1 MSGDA
6 PGGAYFLEFVA
17 RHRLL
22 TRTRFL
28 EVNAL
33 PVLLL
38 TSAVDAEASDTRST
52 VGEARAD
59 AVQPVALPISIWAV
73 EKRPGANTTPA
84 VTIGR
89 APTNDVVIPDP
100 GVSRMHAAL
109 LRKGD
114 RWTIADAS
122 STGTWVDGEKLQPRA
137 PRYLGE
143 NAHLRLGP
151 AVHLTFMGPE
161 KLFELVART
170 LPH

>member
-6 PGGAYFLEFVA
+6 PGGTYFLEFVA

-28 EVNAL
+28 EVTRL

-38 TSAVDAEASDTRST
+38 TSEVDAEASDTRST
-52 VGEARAD
+52 VGEGRGD
-59 AVQPVALPISIWAV
+59 AVGSAAAPVSIWEV
-73 EKRPGANTTPA
+73 KKRVGANTTPA

-89 APTNDVVIPDP
+89 APTNDIVITDP

-109 LRKGD
+109 LGKGE

-122 STGTWVDGEKLQPRA
+122 STGTWVEGEKLQSKA

-161 KLFELVART
+161 RLFELVART
-170 LPH
+170 LPP